1 MVGIYLPL
9 HTQAFVLPQAKTVQS
24 QWITITET
32 MVDSGSTIPKQKN
45 VLFHLPFDINDIELN
60 ILFGRKSENIRFW
73 GFCYPDDFN
82 PGLAAKNGF
91 PGKLFLSKAER
102 KWRADQEAANKKIA
116 NIFNPPSRKG
126 GKATAISVKH
136 QLDIFPP
143 GASCYIMTN
152 EPLSIGTDR
161 DEDYLNSKIES
172 EKGTDP
178 DNPDSDEDGILDGLE
193 VQYGTNPVIR
203 DTDSDGIPDGIE
215 DANQNGRLDYGET
228 DALKRDTDD
237 DNLCDGMCSV
247 RGAKRICDDQN
258 ICIDLPY
265 TRLTGEDK
273 NLDGVVDE
281 NETDP
286 RLKDTDGDGVQDYKP
301 QGTG

>member
-1 MVGIYLPL
+1 LVNFGDI
-9 HTQAFVLPQAKTVQS
+9 F
-24 QWITITET
+24 ET
-32 MVDSGSTIPKQKN
+32 DHRLNCKRTRVSDSSR
-45 VLFHLPFDINDIELN
+45 LRFDESDFLDKRNGK
-60 ILFGRKSENIRFW
+60 FG
-73 GFCYPDDFN
+73 C
-82 PGLAAKNGF
+82 F

-286 RLKDTDGDGVQDYKP
+286 RLKDTDGDGVFDDSEYYNCILEG
-301 QGTG
+301 GTDC